1 MKRIL
6 QITAGSL
13 ALVIA
18 NTAPPAT
25 GQDGQQ

>member
-6 QITAGSL
+6 QVTAGSP

-18 NTAPPAT
+18 NTATPAI
-25 GQDGQQ
+25 GREGQQ